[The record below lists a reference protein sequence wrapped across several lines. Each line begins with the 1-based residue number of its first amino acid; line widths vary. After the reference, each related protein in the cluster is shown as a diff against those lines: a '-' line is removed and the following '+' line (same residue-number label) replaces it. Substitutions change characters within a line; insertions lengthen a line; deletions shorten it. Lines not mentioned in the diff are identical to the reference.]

1 MKLGSAKRAALSRKG
16 NGESPSLR
24 LLNVA
29 KYTVFE
35 VNRRFDFVDTFFYIS
50 RMPSGWFCLGG
61 ENVRIPMWL
70 PTAPFV
76 RSSLTE
82 LRKKRNPGLKTKE
95 EGMPI
100 PIRRDEVQRL
110 IRDEGA
116 QLVEV
121 LPPPEY
127 EEEHIEG
134 AINIPLKDLD
144 QQSTSRLDKDRPI
157 IVY

>member
-1 MKLGSAKRAALSRKG
+1 
-16 NGESPSLR
+16 
-24 LLNVA
+24 
-29 KYTVFE
+29 
-35 VNRRFDFVDTFFYIS
+35 
-50 RMPSGWFCLGG
+50 MP
-61 ENVRIPMWL
+61 
-70 PTAPFV
+70 T
-76 RSSLTE
+76 
-82 LRKKRNPGLKTKE
+82 
-95 EGMPI
+95 

-134 AINIPLKDLD
+134 AINIPLKELD
-144 QQSTSRLDKDRPI
+144 QQTTGGLEKDRPV